1 MFHVAR
7 ASDLLYRP
15 GMRTLG
21 ALLLSLGL
29 LACGGSKPAAQEPT
43 EEAST
48 DEIGDSDM
56 PVENEQ
62 CCCDYIADPSDDADD
77 MTENH
82 SYDYL
87 SMGACD
93 EAGGVCEADSSVCDE

>member
-1 MFHVAR
+1 MGLF
-7 ASDLLYRP
+7 YRP

-21 ALLLSLGL
+21 ALFLFLGL
-29 LACGGSKPAAQEPT
+29 VACGGSSRPAVQEPA

-62 CCCDYIADPSDDADD
+62 CCCDYVAEPSEDADD

-82 SYDYL
+82 SYDTM

-93 EAGGVCEADSSVCDE
+93 EAAGVCVDDAAACNE